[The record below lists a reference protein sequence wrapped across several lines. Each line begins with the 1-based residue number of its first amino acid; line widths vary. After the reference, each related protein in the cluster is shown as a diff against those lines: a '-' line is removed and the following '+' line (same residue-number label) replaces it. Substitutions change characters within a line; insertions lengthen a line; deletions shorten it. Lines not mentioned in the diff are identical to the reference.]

1 MKEDR
6 TQKGN
11 LDMESVMQGTTDESS
26 SSTDAFFD
34 SLESD
39 VNSVITQDNSTDK
52 EQVTPSTKVG
62 DPSETGNGGELVE
75 ETKVDPDKNWE
86 KRYSDSSREAQRL
99 SAEVKNLEPLKPLL
113 EVMQKDPK
121 LIPYIREYLESGGK
135 PDETVQEK
143 LRLDEDFV
151 FDSHEAVTNP
161 ESDSAKVMNHM
172 VNQQVEQ
179 RMQKHLKSERQ
190 RINASRAKGEMQKA
204 EVDFKERHNLTNDEF
219 KEFQE
224 KAKGHRMTLDDAF
237 YLVNRDKVQQNV
249 ANASKQDTLKQM
261 KNVRSIPTSQASANN
276 AGEVKKSQGDQ
287 ILDALKDLD
296 SGVDGL
302 FG

>member
-1 MKEDR
+1 MKDDR

-11 LDMESVMQGTTDESS
+11 LDMESVMQGTTDEAS

-39 VNSVITQDNSTDK
+39 VNSVITQDSSTDK
-52 EQVTPSTKVG
+52 EQVTPPTKVE

-75 ETKVDPDKNWE
+75 ETKVEPGQNWE

-190 RINASRAKGEMQKA
+190 RVNASRVQGEMQKA

-296 SGVDGL
+296 SNVDGL

>member
-11 LDMESVMQGTTDESS
+11 LDMETVMQGTTDDAS

-52 EQVTPSTKVG
+52 EQVTPSTEVG

-75 ETKVDPDKNWE
+75 ETKTEPDTDWQ

-204 EVDFKERHNLTNDEF
+204 EADFKERHNLTNDEF
-219 KEFQE
+219 REFQE

-287 ILDALKDLD
+287 ILEALKGLD
-296 SGVDGL
+296 GDIDGL

>member
-11 LDMESVMQGTTDESS
+11 LDMDSVMQGATDEES

-34 SLESD
+34 ALEGD
-39 VNSVITQDNSTDK
+39 VNSAITHDNSTDK

-62 DPSETGNGGELVE
+62 DPSETGNSGELVE
-75 ETKVDPDKNWE
+75 EAKVEPDQNWE

-219 KEFQE
+219 RDFQE

>member
-1 MKEDR
+1 MNNDR

-62 DPSETGNGGELVE
+62 DPSETGNSGELVE
-75 ETKVDPDKNWE
+75 EAKVEPDQNWE

-219 KEFQE
+219 RDFQE

-296 SGVDGL
+296 SNVDGL

>member
-1 MKEDR
+1 MKDDR

-11 LDMESVMQGTTDESS
+11 LDVETVMQGTTDESS

-34 SLESD
+34 ALESD
-39 VNSVITQDNSTDK
+39 VNSAITHDNSTDK
-52 EQVTPSTKVG
+52 EQVTPQKKGS
-62 DPSETGNGGELVE
+62 SETGNGGELVE
-75 ETKVDPDKNWE
+75 ETKTEPDTDWQ

-135 PDETVQEK
+135 PDQTVQEK

-190 RINASRAKGEMQKA
+190 RINASKAKSEMQKA
-204 EVDFKERHNLTNDEF
+204 EADFKERHNLTNDEF
-219 KEFQE
+219 REFQE

-261 KNVRSIPTSQASANN
+261 KNVRNIPTSQASANN
-276 AGEVKKSQGDQ
+276 AGEVKKSDGDQ
-287 ILDALKDLD
+287 ILEALKDLD
-296 SGVDGL
+296 GGADNL

>member
-1 MKEDR
+1 MKQDR

-62 DPSETGNGGELVE
+62 DPSETGNSGELVE
-75 ETKVDPDKNWE
+75 EAKVEPDQNWE

-190 RINASRAKGEMQKA
+190 RVNASKAKSEMQKA
-204 EVDFKERHNLTNDEF
+204 EIDFKERHNLTNDEF
-219 KEFQE
+219 RDFQE

>member
-1 MKEDR
+1 MKDDR

-11 LDMESVMQGTTDESS
+11 LDVETVMQGTTDESS

-34 SLESD
+34 ALESD
-39 VNSVITQDNSTDK
+39 VNSAITHDNSTDK
-52 EQVTPSTKVG
+52 EQVTPSAKVG
-62 DPSETGNGGELVE
+62 DPSETGNSGELVE
-75 ETKVDPDKNWE
+75 ETKTEPDTDWQ

-135 PDETVQEK
+135 PDQTVQEK

-190 RINASRAKGEMQKA
+190 RINASKAKSEMQKA
-204 EVDFKERHNLTNDEF
+204 EADFKERHNLTNDEF
-219 KEFQE
+219 REFQE

-261 KNVRSIPTSQASANN
+261 KNVRNIPTSQASANN
-276 AGEVKKSQGDQ
+276 AGEVKKSDGDQ
-287 ILDALKDLD
+287 ILEALKDLD
-296 SGVDGL
+296 GGADNL